1 MTSIPINRQSIQAS
15 IRPRGTLFSGF
26 LAILK
31 PRSKRLAA
39 TSSTS
44 QAENHIVPFLPSLIQ
59 EPNHSNQNPP
69 AVEYVPGHHRK
80 SEDDVSDDGSTSS
93 SDADFPDHFYRTARF
108 RTKDDVEIELLILFD
123 TGSSK
128 NFAFPKA
135 VTLLGLDCQPIPR
148 NHIHWYTSPIKDG
161 CEVKPEYFVEAMFT
175 VPGLIHEEQEVKLKI
190 IEDATD
196 ELDIIIGK
204 PFMAAYREKY
214 GVSLLGQLEDT
225 QPEIRNP
232 RHGRAVLVLKK
243 GARRKDADRFS
254 KMAETDARNRV
265 EDDALLSKLTADYYA
280 SSAYQTPARSDTSSS
295 ADTKDSTFDLNS
307 VTTTNTTVYATSSK
321 G

>member
-1 MTSIPINRQSIQAS
+1 MPCC
-15 IRPRGTLFSGF
+15 
-26 LAILK
+26 
-31 PRSKRLAA
+31 RSYCDANCKVA
-39 TSSTS
+39 

-243 GARRKDADRFS
+243 GARRKGI
-254 KMAETDARNRV
+254 
-265 EDDALLSKLTADYYA
+265 
-280 SSAYQTPARSDTSSS
+280 
-295 ADTKDSTFDLNS
+295 FDLLTYETGFMLTRYQMQIGS
-307 VTTTNTTVYATSSK
+307 PKWQRRTPETELKMTHCYPSSLPTIMRLQPIK
-321 G
+321 PPLVPTPHLPQILKTRPSI